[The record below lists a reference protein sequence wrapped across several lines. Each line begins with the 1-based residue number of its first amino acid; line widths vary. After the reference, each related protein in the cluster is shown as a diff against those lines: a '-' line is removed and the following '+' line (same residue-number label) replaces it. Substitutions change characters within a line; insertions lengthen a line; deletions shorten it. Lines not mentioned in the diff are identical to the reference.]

1 MYLPRQLSTCFMNKM
16 SVYGNVSL
24 IVQCDRRFRG
34 DMKYPLPNERAATS
48 KIGKGGNGSV
58 FIIYHEKKQFAVK
71 QVCL

>member
-1 MYLPRQLSTCFMNKM
+1 MVM

-24 IVQCDRRFRG
+24 QCDRRFRG
-34 DMKYPLPNERAATS
+34 DIKYPLPNEKAATS

-71 QVCL
+71 QVAKHKII